1 MAVVSWFFHGFSRI
15 WSVVTK
21 VFFNIIAWIWWV
33 SNKKQSRYIP
43 PITDTILLKSAS
55 ELARMVRSGQV
66 SSLQLVNR
74 FITRIEEVNPHIQA
88 VVYRRYDEAR
98 ETAQQVDQILAD
110 ERGESAEYS
119 AERRPLLGV
128 PFTVKEA
135 FQLTGMPNSSG
146 LVARKSIISE
156 ETAPCVRHLIDAG
169 AIPVAGT
176 NISELCMWW
185 ESSNNVYG
193 RTCNPY
199 DVTRMVGG
207 SSGGEGSII
216 SAGGS
221 PFGVGADIGG
231 SIRMPAFF
239 NGVYGHKGTP
249 GLVRNLGQWPP
260 AEDNTVGRRLLATG
274 PICRHAE
281 DLPLLIHVMSRQW
294 KYCDD
299 NEMVPNT
306 NSEEE
311 GIESKEQVDAP
322 SKVDL
327 TKQVNLTE
335 IKVISV
341 VDDSGSWI
349 TSLVCSDLKEAQLK
363 LCNHLEQVGAQVQH
377 MTFYRFKYA
386 IEMWIVGL
394 TDMHGPSFASMMGH
408 DKGTINPF
416 WELFKWIFQQSN
428 HTLPAILLSV
438 VEKLDSAFASKHH
451 DKIRERT
458 KKLRA
463 ELLDVLDDRSVILY
477 PSHPLVAPRHN
488 EPVFTPVNHAYTA
501 LFNAM
506 GFPVTQCP
514 LGLSKEGL
522 PLGIQV
528 VAAPACDHLT
538 LAVAL
543 EIERRFGGWHPPGEN
558 Q

>member
-1 MAVVSWFFHGFSRI
+1 MK
-15 WSVVTK
+15 T
-21 VFFNIIAWIWWV
+21 FFNIIAWIWWI
-33 SNKKQSRYIP
+33 SNKKQARHIP
-43 PITDTILLKSAS
+43 AIKDAVLLKSAS
-55 ELARMVRSGQV
+55 ELARMVRSGQI

-74 FITRIEEVNPHIQA
+74 FIIRIEEVNPYIQA

-98 ETAQQVDQILAD
+98 ESARQVDQILAD
-110 ERGESAEYS
+110 ERAESAEYS
-119 AERRPLLGV
+119 TERRPLLGV
-128 PFTVKEA
+128 PFTVKES

-146 LVARKSIISE
+146 LVARKSIISQ

-176 NISELCMWW
+176 NTSELCMWW

-199 DVTRMVGG
+199 DVTRMAGG
-207 SSGGEGSII
+207 SSGGEGAIV

-249 GLVRNLGQWPP
+249 GLVCNLGQWPP

-274 PICRHAE
+274 PICHHAE
-281 DLPLLIHVMSRQW
+281 DIPLLTHVMSRQW

-299 NEMVPNT
+299 NEMIPNIDT

-311 GIESKEQVDAP
+311 GIEAKEQVDAP
-322 SKVDL
+322 VKVNL
-327 TKQVNLTE
+327 MKQVNLAE

-341 VDDSGSWI
+341 VDNTGSWT
-349 TSLVCSDLKEAQLK
+349 TSPVCSDLKEAQLK
-363 LCNHLEQVGAQVQH
+363 LCNHLEQIGAQVQH
-377 MTFYRFKYA
+377 MTFHRFKYA

-394 TDMHGPSFASMMGH
+394 TDMHGPTFASLMGH
-408 DKGTINPF
+408 DKGAVSPF
-416 WELFKWIFQQSN
+416 WELLKWIFQQSN

-438 VEKLDSAFASKHH
+438 IEKLDNVFGTKHH
-451 DKIRERT
+451 DKIRDRT
-458 KKLRA
+458 VKLRA
-463 ELLDVLDDRSVILY
+463 ELLDVLDDKSVLLY
-477 PSHPLVAPRHN
+477 PSHPLVTPRHN
-488 EPVFTPVNHAYTA
+488 EPIFTPINHTYTS
-501 LFNAM
+501 LFNSL

-514 LGLSKEGL
+514 LGLTKEGL

-528 VAAPACDHLT
+528 VAAPAHDHLT
-538 LAVAL
+538 LAVAV
-543 EIERRFGGWHPPGEN
+543 EIERKFGGWHPPGEN